1 MSLKI
6 DFEELPYDLF
16 QLLEL
21 SEDCTTKDVKK
32 AYKKAVIKYHPDK
45 NPNVDDEFFSWVS
58 LAHKI
63 LSNSEHR
70 EMYLEWK
77 NWTDDHSRLKDM
89 GKREKLSVPTNKS
102 YKEINEDLNKKH
114 GYIEDNTSLN
124 YNEMN
129 KLMSN
134 LKFERDSVKNQKERI
149 SDINSA
155 FDSLKQDKNRLNERG
170 QEIIEYNGELTSIN
184 GSNKYGSLSD
194 IGKLYGVNENLA
206 TKNITSFNNAFKLS
220 AYQEY
225 IPDNLSLE
233 QKIKNY
239 NNETDYL
246 NKLNKK
252 NKKD

>member
-32 AYKKAVIKYHPDK
+32 AYKNAVLKYHPDK
-45 NPNVDDEFFSWVS
+45 NPNVDDEFFSWIS
-58 LAHKI
+58 LANKI

-89 GKREKLSVPTNKS
+89 GKREKLNVPTNRS
-102 YKEINEDLNKKH
+102 YKEINADLNKKH
-114 GYIEDNTSLN
+114 GYVENDSALN
-124 YNEMN
+124 YGEMN

-134 LKFERDSVKNQKERI
+134 LKFERDSLKIPKERI

-155 FDSLKQDKNRLNERG
+155 MNNLKQDSNKLSERG
-170 QEIIEYNGELTSIN
+170 QEIIEYSGELTSLSGN
-184 GSNKYGSLSD
+184 SKYGSLSD
-194 IGKLYGVNENLA
+194 IGKLYGENENLA
-206 TKNITSFNNAFKLS
+206 TNKITSFNNAFKLS

-225 IPDNLSLE
+225 VPDNLSLE
-233 QKIKNY
+233 QKINNY
-239 NNETDYL
+239 NNQTDFL
-246 NKLNKK
+246 KKINKK
-252 NKKD
+252 KK